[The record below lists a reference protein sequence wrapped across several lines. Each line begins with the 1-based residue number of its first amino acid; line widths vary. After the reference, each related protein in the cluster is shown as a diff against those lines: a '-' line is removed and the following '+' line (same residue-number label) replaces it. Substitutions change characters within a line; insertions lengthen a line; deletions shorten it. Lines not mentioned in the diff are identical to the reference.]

1 MYAGKARLDSDRV
14 HRGELDK
21 VKCLVKCK
29 ADVNATKLAIAT
41 IRKLLPYRCRFF
53 LDAISPNQMN
63 SKLFLN

>member
-29 ADVNATKLAIAT
+29 ADVNASDSVKQCTESNKQLVW
-41 IRKLLPYRCRFF
+41 FGG
-53 LDAISPNQMN
+53 
-63 SKLFLN
+63 